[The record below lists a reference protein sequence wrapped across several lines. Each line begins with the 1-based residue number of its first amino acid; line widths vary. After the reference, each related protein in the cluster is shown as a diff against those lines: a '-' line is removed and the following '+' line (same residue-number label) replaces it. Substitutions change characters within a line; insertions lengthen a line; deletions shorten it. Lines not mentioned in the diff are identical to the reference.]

1 MRTAGLPTWLPSQ
14 SLRSRKLIILIGGN
28 KSKSAIH
35 PPLIPTEKNKTS
47 GHKYNLGTL
56 LTESKSK
63 KADVFPRVTRTDYAL
78 QQLWHCVGSRA
89 VLAAG

>member
-1 MRTAGLPTWLPSQ
+1 MLSTPPHPH
-14 SLRSRKLIILIGGN
+14 RK
-28 KSKSAIH
+28 K
-35 PPLIPTEKNKTS
+35 KTS
-47 GHKYNLGTL
+47 GHKYNLETL

-63 KADVFPRVTRTDYAL
+63 TADVFPRVTRTDYAL